1 VPVSARSASSLP
13 RTHDVLRS
21 LTRTLV
27 RSVTLVGLGAGAL
40 AAQNSALHA
49 ELDRRAATVNPKV
62 IEWRRDIH
70 QHPELSGFETRTAAL
85 VAAHLRGLGMEVRTE
100 VGGTGVVGILRGGR
114 AGRVVALRADMD
126 ALPVTEL
133 VDLPFASKVRATYK
147 GQEVGVMHA
156 CGHDNHVA
164 ILMGAAEV
172 LAGMRAQLP
181 GTVVF
186 LFQPAEEG
194 HPDGGGGAERMI
206 RDGALDDPKVDAIF
220 GLHVGP
226 GRLGEITYRPGP
238 TMAASNSF
246 RIIVRGV
253 QTHGARPWA
262 GVDPIV
268 VGSQI
273 VLGLQ
278 TIVSRQTD
286 ITEIPA
292 IVTVGQFHGGV
303 RSNIIPDSVVMTGTI
318 RTFDRDQRAE
328 IFRRVERTARS
339 IAEASGA
346 SVRVRIDSGYT
357 VTRNDEA
364 LVERMLPTL
373 RRVSRGEPRIVPLRM
388 GAEDFSFF
396 QERAPGFFFFLGVTP
411 DGQDPERAPANHS
424 PLFFADEAALPVGV
438 RAMASVAVD
447 WLTMNARGR

>member
-1 VPVSARSASSLP
+1 MSRRFSRIALATLFALP
-13 RTHDVLRS
+13 L
-21 LTRTLV
+21 
-27 RSVTLVGLGAGAL
+27 AAPL
-40 AAQNSALHA
+40 AAQPSPLAA
-49 ELDRRAATVNPKV
+49 EVDRRTAAINAKV
-62 IEWRRDIH
+62 VAWRRDIH
-70 QHPELSGFETRTAAL
+70 EHPELSGFETRTAAL
-85 VAAHLRGLGMEVRTE
+85 VAEHLRGLGLEVRTG

-114 AGRVVALRADMD
+114 PGRVVALRADMD

-133 VDLPFASKVRATYK
+133 VDIPFRSRVRAQYN

-164 ILMGAAEV
+164 ILMGTAEV
-172 LAGMRAQLP
+172 LAGMKAQVP

-186 LFQPAEEG
+186 IFQPAEEG
-194 HPDGGGGAERMI
+194 HPQGGGGAERMLA
-206 RDGALDDPKVDAIF
+206 DGVFENPKVEAIF

-246 RIIVRGV
+246 YITVHGR
-253 QTHGARPWA
+253 QTHGARPWG

-278 TIVSRQTD
+278 TIVSRQID

-292 IVTVGQFHGGV
+292 IVTVGQFQGGI
-303 RSNIIPDSVVMTGTI
+303 RSNIIPDSARLVGTI
-318 RTFDRDQRAE
+318 RTFSREQRAD
-328 IFRRVERTARS
+328 IFARIQTTATN

-346 SVRVRIDSGYT
+346 RVSVRIDSGYT
-357 VTRNDEA
+357 VTRNDVPLTEA
-364 LVERMLPTL
+364 MVPTL
-373 RRVSRGEPRIVPLRM
+373 QRVAGADRVKVVPLRT

-396 QERAPGFFFFLGVTP
+396 QERVPGFFFFLGVTA
-411 DGQDPERAPANHS
+411 DGQDPETVPGNHS
-424 PLFFADEAALPVGV
+424 PLFAADEGALPVGV
-438 RAMASVAVD
+438 RAMASVALQ
-447 WLTMNARGR
+447 WLSTNPR